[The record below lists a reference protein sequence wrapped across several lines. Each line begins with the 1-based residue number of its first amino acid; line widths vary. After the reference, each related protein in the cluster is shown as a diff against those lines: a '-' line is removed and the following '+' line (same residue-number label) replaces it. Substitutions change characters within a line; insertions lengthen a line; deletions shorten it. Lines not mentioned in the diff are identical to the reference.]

1 MLSAAVFLLAAAAT
15 PLVSGHFG
23 ITYPTWRA
31 DTLSDEDN
39 SPYSQ
44 WTYPCESAHVVVPR
58 RRPPFPYTFADS
70 HDSP

>member
-1 MLSAAVFLLAAAAT
+1 MLSAAVFLLAAVAP

-44 WTYPCESAHVVVPR
+44 WTYPCELPMS
-58 RRPPFPYTFADS
+58 S
-70 HDSP
+70 HREAAPSRSTLFGFGSDFR